1 MNGLKSR
8 VSQFYLGISLAGGLV
23 HSTATHTHTH
33 KHEVFKKRKKGGGME
48 YTQIEV

>member
-33 KHEVFKKRKKGGGME
+33 KHEVFKKRKKGGGWN
-48 YTQIEV
+48 IPR